1 MPGPGFEFLGDEE
14 RRNIDQV
21 LENWSLTRYLF
32 DDPEEHSFVRRL
44 ERDVEDLFRSGPSI
58 AVNSGTSA
66 LATVL
71 AGLGIGPGDEVI
83 VPGYTYVASIGSIG
97 HFGATP
103 VLAEVDRSL
112 TLDPEDVE
120 RRITPRTRAVM
131 AVHMLG
137 APCDMGRLREIA
149 DRHGILLIEDAA
161 QACGGSYRGS
171 RLGTIGD
178 AGAYSFNPF
187 KVITCGEGGMAVFRD
202 RTAYARGFAY
212 QDQGW
217 PPLRDNNGAGT
228 GEATFGLNLRMP
240 ELSAAVACAQLQR
253 VDTVLA
259 GTRGIRD
266 RLVELI
272 EPHEGMRQR
281 DLNDAEGDCANVVVH
296 TFDSADRAREVAAK
310 LSTKPLVDSGRHY
323 YGNMPQLSGNT
334 SIRYAQGDLPRT
346 DDLLSRSVAISVGVS
361 DAHLGSG
368 FGVGVRSTDEDV
380 ARAAEAFNSAVR
392 SAVLA

>member
-14 RRNIDQV
+14 RHNVEQV
-21 LENWSLTRYLF
+21 LAQWSLTRYLF
-32 DDPEEHSFVRRL
+32 DNPEEQSFVRRL
-44 ERDVEDLFRSGPSI
+44 ERDIEAHFDSGPTV

-66 LATVL
+66 LATAL
-71 AGLGIGPGDEVI
+71 AGLGVGPGDEVI

-103 VLAEVDRSL
+103 VLAEVDESL
-112 TLDPEDVE
+112 TLDPDDVE
-120 RRITPRTRAVM
+120 RRITPRTRAIM

-137 APCDMGRLREIA
+137 ASCDMERLRKIA
-149 DRHGILLIEDAA
+149 DRHGVLLLEDAA
-161 QACGGSYRGS
+161 QACGGSYRGA

-187 KVITCGEGGMAVFRD
+187 KVITCGEGGVALFRD
-202 RTAYARGFAY
+202 HASYARGFAY

-217 PPLRDNNGAGT
+217 PPLRDNNGVGT

-240 ELSAAVACAQLQR
+240 ELSAAVACAQLKR

-259 GTRGIRD
+259 ETRRVRN
-266 RLVELI
+266 RLIELI
-272 EPHEGMRQR
+272 EPHEGVRQR
-281 DLNDAEGDCANVVVH
+281 RLHDAEGDCANVLVH
-296 TFDSADRAREVAAK
+296 TFDSAEPAREVAGQ
-310 LSTKPLVDSGRHY
+310 LSTKPLADSGRHY

-334 SIRYAQGDLPRT
+334 SVRYARGDLPRT
-346 DDLLSRSVAISVGVS
+346 DDLLSRSLAISVGVS

-368 FGVGVRSTDEDV
+368 FGVGVRSTEEDIV
-380 ARAAEAFNSAVR
+380 RAAEKFNSAVR
-392 SAVLA
+392 SAVAA

>member
-1 MPGPGFEFLGDEE
+1 
-14 RRNIDQV
+14 
-21 LENWSLTRYLF
+21 
-32 DDPEEHSFVRRL
+32 
-44 ERDVEDLFRSGPSI
+44 
-58 AVNSGTSA
+58 
-66 LATVL
+66 
-71 AGLGIGPGDEVI
+71 
-83 VPGYTYVASIGSIG
+83 
-97 HFGATP
+97 
-103 VLAEVDRSL
+103 
-112 TLDPEDVE
+112 
-120 RRITPRTRAVM
+120 M

-137 APCDMGRLREIA
+137 APCDMARLQEIA

-259 GTRGIRD
+259 GTRGIRN

-272 EPHEGMRQR
+272 EPQEGMRQR
-281 DLNDAEGDCANVVVH
+281 VLNDAEGDCANVVVH
-296 TFDSADRAREVAAK
+296 TFDSADRAREVAAG

-368 FGVGVRSTDEDV
+368 FGVGVRSTEEDV

>member
-1 MPGPGFEFLGDEE
+1 MG
-14 RRNIDQV
+14 
-21 LENWSLTRYLF
+21 
-32 DDPEEHSFVRRL
+32 
-44 ERDVEDLFRSGPSI
+44 RD
-58 AVNSGTSA
+58 
-66 LATVL
+66 
-71 AGLGIGPGDEVI
+71 
-83 VPGYTYVASIGSIG
+83 
-97 HFGATP
+97 
-103 VLAEVDRSL
+103 
-112 TLDPEDVE
+112 
-120 RRITPRTRAVM
+120 TPRTRAVM

-137 APCDMGRLREIA
+137 APCDMARLQEIA

-259 GTRGIRD
+259 GTRGIRN

-272 EPHEGMRQR
+272 EPQEGMRQR
-281 DLNDAEGDCANVVVH
+281 VLNDAEGDCANVVVH
-296 TFDSADRAREVAAK
+296 TFDSADRAREVAAG

-368 FGVGVRSTDEDV
+368 FGVGVRSTEEDV